1 MSSAYFSLILREWGT
16 APEKH
21 AALLDG
27 IEVPTETPSQP
38 AEITLG
44 QQLRQVRNAC
54 RLLEPDWALALGSRL
69 HPAAHGALGVGAA
82 SAPTMRDALFV
93 MTRFSQLR
101 APHFRLR
108 AVAAGE
114 EVRLVPE
121 DRVALLNAEHSAL
134 LDIVMLSTQGMIE
147 AVLGRPMEE
156 GRFEVPHAPPPHAE
170 LYERL
175 FHAKVHFGCR
185 EAAIVIP
192 AAWASLE
199 CPLADTAL
207 YRAALHSLHA
217 GVQRLQASQ
226 LLVARVEQLLARRG
240 ARLGL
245 GSAARVLGL
254 SSRTLTR
261 RLREEG
267 TSYLTLVEQSQRAR
281 AESLLRDPELT
292 VAEIAHAL
300 GYEDTAN
307 FGRAFRRWFG
317 QSPGRYRRGLDV
329 DPESALH
336 PGGRRSS

>member
-175 FHAKVHFGCR
+175 FHARFTSGVARRPSSSPPRGCR
-185 EAAIVIP
+185 SSVRSPIP
-192 AAWASLE
+192 RCTGLRCTACMRACSGCRRVSCSWRASSS
-199 CPLADTAL
+199 C
-207 YRAALHSLHA
+207 
-217 GVQRLQASQ
+217 SQ
-226 LLVARVEQLLARRG
+226 G
-240 ARLGL
+240 
-245 GSAARVLGL
+245 AARG
-254 SSRTLTR
+254 SGWGR
-261 RLREEG
+261 RPACSG
-267 TSYLTLVEQSQRAR
+267 SPRAR
-281 AESLLRDPELT
+281 
-292 VAEIAHAL
+292 
-300 GYEDTAN
+300 
-307 FGRAFRRWFG
+307 
-317 QSPGRYRRGLDV
+317 
-329 DPESALH
+329 
-336 PGGRRSS
+336 